1 MFRLWDVSVHR
12 LLPVSDGKNAV
23 MILKSKRRKF
33 LLLVLLHENFVLVTV
48 RAKSL
53 QGAAHKPVHLVKLL
67 T

>member
-1 MFRLWDVSVHR
+1 MSRLWDVSVHL
-12 LLPVSDGKNAV
+12 LLPVRDGKNAV

-33 LLLVLLHENFVLVTV
+33 HLLALLQENFVLATV

-53 QGAAHKPVHLVKLL
+53 QEAAHMPGHLVKLH

>member
-1 MFRLWDVSVHR
+1 MHL
-12 LLPVSDGKNAV
+12 LLPARDGKNAV

-33 LLLVLLHENFVLVTV
+33 HLLALLQENFVLATV

-53 QGAAHKPVHLVKLL
+53 QEAAHKPVHLVKLH

>member
-33 LLLVLLHENFVLVTV
+33 LLLVLLHEIVLVTV

-53 QGAAHKPVHLVKLL
+53 QGAAHKPVHLAKLL

>member
-1 MFRLWDVSVHR
+1 L
-12 LLPVSDGKNAV
+12 LLPVRDGKNAV

-33 LLLVLLHENFVLVTV
+33 HLLALLQENFVLATV

-53 QGAAHKPVHLVKLL
+53 QEAAHMPGHLVKLH